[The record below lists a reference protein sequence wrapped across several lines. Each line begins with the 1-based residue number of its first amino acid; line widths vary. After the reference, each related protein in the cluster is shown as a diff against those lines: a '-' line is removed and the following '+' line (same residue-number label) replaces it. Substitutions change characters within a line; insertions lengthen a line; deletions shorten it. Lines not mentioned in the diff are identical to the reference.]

1 MSFYSSLY
9 RASSRQKTMVVP
21 RLSSSPTLVSELM
34 SFFFHEREPTKS
46 QNHVDSIDSLQD
58 LVHRLPGALR
68 KRKRG
73 NIDPGAP
80 DDPISLLFRY
90 ATKFFCVVSSKEKKN
105 SRGAA
110 TCSFSKYRQTSL
122 SPKEWRKYALFDD
135 SRPYT
140 RNLIATDNEQ
150 YTLLLLCWNPLHE
163 SPIHDH
169 PCDGCWLQVLQ
180 GKVRECRYD
189 RDLRCVA
196 DEIFQQGE
204 VGYITDSMGYHKLGN
219 PTNQPSVTLHLY
231 SPPFQECRVWCHDED
246 AYDFSCTTSPNYS
259 EYGKII
265 ERNR

>member
-46 QNHVDSIDSLQD
+46 QNHVESIDSLQD

-80 DDPISLLFRY
+80 DDPISLLF
-90 ATKFFCVVSSKEKKN
+90 
-105 SRGAA
+105 
-110 TCSFSKYRQTSL
+110 RQTSL

-246 AYDFSCTTSPNYS
+246 ANDFSCTTSPNYS

-265 ERNR
+265 ERSR